1 MSSMTSPNLSDKKNA
16 AVPLAGGGFVESLK
30 KVEDQLARGGLT
42 ASEQRQIFTDAV
54 ESFGRRLTDAGKA
67 AGWSTGESK
76 ELFGALLC
84 GLTVGAGEKQSS
96 LQRLFSG
103 EAPLDE
109 KLIREGVT
117 LLRCFAESNKIEPF
131 GLRMPATKVVTQV
144 QLGEVRPRDNACGPE
159 ALFYQIQSGRGE
171 EKLTDPKACQALYE
185 ELCRV
190 VAPGRF
196 GTDPDKLP
204 GAVKQVTGGEFEL
217 TEHSGGSSLDAQ
229 KIIDRELGANRSC
242 VVKYGSSLLNQH
254 YDCIRSVEEIGG
266 VKVYSTTS
274 GYTIP
279 ETRLRELI
287 SQLPY
292 ANHVWTMSRVEKAS
306 LPAVDVDVVR
316 QALGPE

>member
-1 MSSMTSPNLSDKKNA
+1 MSPQIFSDKKNDP
-16 AVPLAGGGFVESLK
+16 VPLAGGGVVEALK
-30 KVEDQLARGGLT
+30 AAEARLTNGGLT
-42 ASEQRQIFTDAV
+42 CAEERQILTDAV

-67 AGWSTGESK
+67 AGWSTGESR

-84 GLTVGAGEKQSS
+84 GLTVGEGEKQIS
-96 LQRLFSG
+96 LKKMLSG
-103 EAPLDE
+103 EAPAE
-109 KLIREGVT
+109 GKHIREGVT
-117 LLRCFAESNKIEPF
+117 LLRCFAESNTIEPF
-131 GLRMPATKVVTQV
+131 GLRMPATKVIAEV
-144 QLGEVRPRDNACGPE
+144 QLGQVKPRDNACGPE
-159 ALFYQIQSGRGE
+159 ALFYQIQAGRGE

-190 VAPGRF
+190 IAPGRF
-196 GTDPDKLP
+196 GTDPNKLP

-266 VKVYSTTS
+266 VKVYSATS

-306 LPAVDVDVVR
+306 LPAVDLDDVR
-316 QALGPE
+316 RALGPK

>member
-1 MSSMTSPNLSDKKNA
+1 MSSMSSPNLSDKKNA
-16 AVPLAGGGFVESLK
+16 AVPLAGGGIVETLK
-30 KVEDQLARGGLT
+30 VAEERLAKGGLT
-42 ASEQRQIFTDAV
+42 NLEERQILTDAV
-54 ESFGRRLTDAGKA
+54 ERFGRRLTDAGKA
-67 AGWSTGESK
+67 AGWSKSESG
-76 ELFGALLC
+76 ELFGALLG
-84 GLTVGAGEKQSS
+84 GLTVGEGEKQVT
-96 LQRLFSG
+96 LRKILSG
-103 EAPLDE
+103 EAPAE
-109 KLIREGVT
+109 GKHIREGVT
-117 LLRCFAESNKIEPF
+117 LLRCFAESNTIEPF
-131 GLRMPATKVVTQV
+131 GLRMPATRVVTQV

-190 VAPGRF
+190 VAPGRL

-204 GAVKQVTGGEFEL
+204 GAVKKVTGGEFEL

-306 LPAVDVDVVR
+306 LPAVDVDDVR
-316 QALGPE
+316 RALGPK